1 MRRSGFPIPAGLF
14 YGGAMT
20 GIVIIGG
27 AAEAHDLARAMPGA
41 HVRLPS
47 RERVARR
54 WPGMVS
60 FGPVTAEWLR
70 ESGARAVVEAAHPC
84 DAETAFA
91 VARAARAAG
100 LPLLQLV
107 RPEWRPM
114 RRDRWV
120 PLRDVRAAAAVIP
133 VSARVLVATGRA
145 ALPGLRALRAHVL
158 MRRIGGGQAPLP
170 LRRGRYLPADGP
182 FTVHEEI
189 RLLRRE
195 RIDWLMVHNAGGSGG
210 WPKLEAARRLH
221 LPVAMIARPRRPGGP
236 RVATVKEALAW
247 LRMHHLSDD

>member
-1 MRRSGFPIPAGLF
+1 MFPFPGGLF
-14 YGGAMT
+14 YGEAMT

-27 AAEAHDLARAMPGA
+27 AAEAHELARALPGA
-41 HVRLPS
+41 HVRLPT

-54 WPGMVS
+54 WPGPVS
-60 FGPVTAEWLR
+60 LGPVTADWLR
-70 ESGARAVVEAAHPC
+70 DSGARVVVEAGHPC
-84 DAETAFA
+84 DVETAFA

-107 RPEWRPM
+107 RPEWRPT

-120 PLRDVRAAAAVIP
+120 ALRDVRAAAEVIP
-133 VSARVLVATGRA
+133 ARARVLVATGRA

-158 MRRIGGGQAPLP
+158 MRRIGGGQAPFP

-182 FTVHEEI
+182 FSVAEEI

-195 RIDWLMVHNAGGSGG
+195 RIDWLMVHNAGGPGG

-236 RVATVKEALAW
+236 RVASVKEALAW
-247 LRMHHLSDD
+247 LRMHNLSDG